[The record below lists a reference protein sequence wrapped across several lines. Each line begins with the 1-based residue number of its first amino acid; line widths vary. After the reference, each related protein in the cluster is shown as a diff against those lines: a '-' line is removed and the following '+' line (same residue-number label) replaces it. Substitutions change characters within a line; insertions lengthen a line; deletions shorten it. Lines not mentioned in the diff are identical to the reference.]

1 MEVLAIDLQTKAN
14 TAAHHTSLY
23 ETQKYVV
30 LRWGN
35 TFTFNLKLSEPFD
48 SEVYSINAEFT
59 RGDRPRYSR
68 GTKFV
73 TTLGKNAGEY
83 YYSWKGEL
91 KSTSDKEISVSVTLP
106 TDGPIGAYDLMVEI
120 TSGRSTVHSLQAEKQ
135 LVILFNP
142 WNKS

>member
-1 MEVLAIDLQTKAN
+1 MKILAIDLQAN
-14 TAAHHTSLY
+14 TNTTEHHTSLY

-35 TFTFNLKLSEPFD
+35 TFTFDVKLSESFD
-48 SEVYSINAEFT
+48 SKIYSINAEFS
-59 RGDRPRYSR
+59 RGDRPRLSR
-68 GTKFV
+68 GTMFIASVGEKA
-73 TTLGKNAGEY
+73 NEY

-91 KSTSDKEISVSVTLP
+91 KSVNDKEVTISVVLP
-106 TDGPIGAYDLMVEI
+106 NDGPIGTYNLLVEI
-120 TSGRSTVHSLQAEKQ
+120 VSGRTAIHSLEVEKQ